1 MTTDTLPFLLV
12 YSYLPT
18 TQVIADKDLVIQRLQ
33 SDKASAVKITKAEA
47 AQELASVSSSLAAK
61 ADAAEKEA
69 WQVLAKQK
77 TTVQAERAVTS
88 HTIASVKA
96 KHQAA
101 ILQKE
106 KESEQIIADNKQEAA
121 DLLQQNEDLRQSL
134 TEQEVQSKSTQ
145 RDIKKDLNK
154 IIDEKNK
161 MLKTATKEASIAHQE
176 TKRLSHDIAKETG
189 LSTKRQK
196 MLDTTAATVA
206 VLSDGLVTV
215 ETTMQTQL
223 DAALLSVGALRTE
236 NADLHSKIFQLEH
249 DCAEAVVELEV
260 SLYVF

>member
-47 AQELASVSSSLAAK
+47 AQELASVSSSFAAK

-69 WQVLAKQK
+69 QQALAKQK

-88 HTIASVKA
+88 HTIASMKA

-121 DLLQQNEDLRQSL
+121 DLLQQNEDLRQSTL
-134 TEQEVQSKSTQ
+134 
-145 RDIKKDLNK
+145 
-154 IIDEKNK
+154 
-161 MLKTATKEASIAHQE
+161 
-176 TKRLSHDIAKETG
+176 
-189 LSTKRQK
+189 
-196 MLDTTAATVA
+196 
-206 VLSDGLVTV
+206 
-215 ETTMQTQL
+215 
-223 DAALLSVGALRTE
+223 
-236 NADLHSKIFQLEH
+236 
-249 DCAEAVVELEV
+249 
-260 SLYVF
+260 

>member
-1 MTTDTLPFLLV
+1 
-12 YSYLPT
+12 
-18 TQVIADKDLVIQRLQ
+18 
-33 SDKASAVKITKAEA
+33 
-47 AQELASVSSSLAAK
+47 
-61 ADAAEKEA
+61 
-69 WQVLAKQK
+69 
-77 TTVQAERAVTS
+77 
-88 HTIASVKA
+88 
-96 KHQAA
+96 
-101 ILQKE
+101 
-106 KESEQIIADNKQEAA
+106 
-121 DLLQQNEDLRQSL
+121 
-134 TEQEVQSKSTQ
+134 
-145 RDIKKDLNK
+145 
-154 IIDEKNK
+154 

-215 ETTMQTQL
+215 ETTMQTEL